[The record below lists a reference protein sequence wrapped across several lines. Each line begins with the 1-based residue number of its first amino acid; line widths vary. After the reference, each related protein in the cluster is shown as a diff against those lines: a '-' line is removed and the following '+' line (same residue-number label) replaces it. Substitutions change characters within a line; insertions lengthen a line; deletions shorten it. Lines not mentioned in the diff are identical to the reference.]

1 MCESSLFA
9 CGTGRPEFHCKFRLS
24 QNPIMGNL
32 RYTFHGIFQMG
43 GDSLFFMMGREVS
56 EWLSFLQDS
65 LIIDL

>member
-1 MCESSLFA
+1 MAQADQSSTANLVQM
-9 CGTGRPEFHCKFRLS
+9 

-32 RYTFHGIFQMG
+32 RYTFHGIFQMDS
-43 GDSLFFMMGREVS
+43 DSLFFMMGREVS